1 MPEKPKAD
9 PLANFL
15 TFKMAKSQMEVSEE
29 KELKKL
35 SNHIIVCGIH
45 SSLYHFIL
53 PLRAA
58 YLKNYL
64 QDIVIISPL
73 DTIPP
78 QIWDSISR
86 FTNIYLVFGSPL
98 DKSVLR
104 RAQIK
109 KAGCAVILG
118 FDPSLSGGDK

>member
-64 QDIVIISPL
+64 
-73 DTIPP
+73 
-78 QIWDSISR
+78 
-86 FTNIYLVFGSPL
+86 
-98 DKSVLR
+98 
-104 RAQIK
+104 
-109 KAGCAVILG
+109 
-118 FDPSLSGGDK
+118 